1 MALVASTCDKCM
13 VFGFTPPS
21 MRDDRRQQHVLTV
34 ISQLL
39 TGHLDVLKHT
49 QYSAVDEAKQPLFDS
64 LTTELSTPYTETHSV
79 LQRAACNSS
88 ARSWPMQQHPPCHTI
103 HRRRPR
109 PCYNASSTVSER
121 ILALQMRFFRC
132 DADHHHTTTSCSG
145 RRCAQHATSADQADI
160 RRPRSR
166 GPTPGLCPPD
176 LPRRPL
182 SPANNH
188 ADMR

>member
-88 ARSWPMQQHPPCHTI
+88 ARSWPMQQHPPCQH
-103 HRRRPR
+103 HPQ
-109 PCYNASSTVSER
+109 AEAEAV
-121 ILALQMRFFRC
+121 LQRQLNCVRT
-132 DADHHHTTTSCSG
+132 D
-145 RRCAQHATSADQADI
+145 
-160 RRPRSR
+160 PRSSNAILQVR
-166 GPTPGLCPPD
+166 C
-176 LPRRPL
+176 RS
-182 SPANNH
+182 SPHHDKLQWEAVCS
-188 ADMR
+188 ACDISRSS